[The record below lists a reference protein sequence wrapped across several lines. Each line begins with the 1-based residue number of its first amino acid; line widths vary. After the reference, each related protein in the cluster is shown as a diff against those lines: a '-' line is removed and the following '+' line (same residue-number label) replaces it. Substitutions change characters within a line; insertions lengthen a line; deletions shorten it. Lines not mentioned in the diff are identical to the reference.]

1 MRTIS
6 YIIPVLTLTGFMLSA
21 RAQGVSVPD
30 PGLNIAIRET
40 LQKPIGQLTDQD
52 LLSLTSLNAS
62 GRNVSSLEGLQAARN
77 LVVLNLQ
84 SNRLTNLT
92 FPSGLTKLIDLNL
105 NFNPLT
111 NCVFP
116 GGLTNL
122 TGLDIQEASLT
133 NLTLPAGMT

>member
-1 MRTIS
+1 TRSLEQLAHPFGHTGTMRTIS

-40 LQKPIGQLTDQD
+40 LQKPSGQLTPQD
-52 LLSLTSLNAS
+52 LLSLASLNAS
-62 GRNVSSLEGLQAARN
+62 GRSVSSLEGLQAARN

-105 NFNPLT
+105 NFNP
-111 NCVFP
+111 
-116 GGLTNL
+116 
-122 TGLDIQEASLT
+122 
-133 NLTLPAGMT
+133 